1 MDISIKKQSRN
12 LLGIGAIALIAYI
25 IAIAVPVPGLV
36 IGASIFV
43 AGIAALYVGLGL
55 AHLNETSDGR
65 INSFFIFL
73 PGLATLVVLFS
84 ALNYLGSV
92 LA

>member
-43 AGIAALYVGLGL
+43 GLGL

-73 PGLATLVVLFS
+73 AGLATLVVLFS